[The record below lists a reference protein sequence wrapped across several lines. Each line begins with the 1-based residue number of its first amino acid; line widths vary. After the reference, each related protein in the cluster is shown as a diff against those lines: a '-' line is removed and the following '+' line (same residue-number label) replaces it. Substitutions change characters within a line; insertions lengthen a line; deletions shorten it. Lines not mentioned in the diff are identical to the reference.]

1 MKSFIAA
8 AGLAAISAAYNS
20 IPIFGTYPGW
30 IEGKN
35 QRKIQIQLFE
45 DYLCSDCKAFNPVFE
60 QLLDTTWGGATVR
73 DQVDVGYT
81 AFPLPYH
88 NHAYQVNQLVPYF
101 MYLCDTGKG
110 CYSNEYKDFCFEQ
123 QQTILDMTDTS
134 QNDFT
139 AYWAKEVA
147 AKFNLDETEVASN
160 YGDDPY

>member
-1 MKSFIAA
+1 
-8 AGLAAISAAYNS
+8 
-20 IPIFGTYPGW
+20 
-30 IEGKN
+30 
-35 QRKIQIQLFE
+35 
-45 DYLCSDCKAFNPVFE
+45 
-60 QLLDTTWGGATVR
+60 
-73 DQVDVGYT
+73 
-81 AFPLPYH
+81 
-88 NHAYQVNQLVPYF
+88 

>member
-73 DQVDVGYT
+73 D
-81 AFPLPYH
+81 
-88 NHAYQVNQLVPYF
+88 
-101 MYLCDTGKG
+101 
-110 CYSNEYKDFCFEQ
+110 
-123 QQTILDMTDTS
+123 
-134 QNDFT
+134 
-139 AYWAKEVA
+139 
-147 AKFNLDETEVASN
+147 
-160 YGDDPY
+160 